1 MQSIMNT
8 VDMILLYIYT
18 ADFECHPYEEEE
30 KEEEANL
37 LLFFLV
43 VLLLLELRM
52 APFSYYLFLGTFAVV
67 CSSSRV
73 LFLIL
78 SRLRFSFWGIF
89 FVFFLPSS
97 SSL

>member
-1 MQSIMNT
+1 
-8 VDMILLYIYT
+8 MILLYIYT

-67 CSSSRV
+67 FFYSALLLGFCS
-73 LFLIL
+73 
-78 SRLRFSFWGIF
+78 
-89 FVFFLPSS
+89 
-97 SSL
+97 

>member
-30 KEEEANL
+30 EEANL

-43 VLLLLELRM
+43 VLLLLELRI
-52 APFSYYLFLGTFAVV
+52 AFSYYLFLGTFAVV
-67 CSSSRV
+67 FFHSALLLGFCS
-73 LFLIL
+73 
-78 SRLRFSFWGIF
+78 
-89 FVFFLPSS
+89 
-97 SSL
+97 